1 MGLVMVQGLM
11 FTAKEPFCLEPLERT
26 RLEQLV
32 RSTRAP
38 AGLARRARA
47 LLLLA
52 EGLSLRRIRAQTGM
66 SPRRIRAW
74 KQNWQQKGL
83 DGLLD
88 APRPGRPKK
97 LTAARE
103 AAILAAT
110 QQPPPGA
117 VTHWSTRRLAR
128 RLGVS
133 HATVMRLWH
142 KAGWQPHRVRG
153 YMASPDPEFEA
164 KAKDILGLYLDPP
177 KNAVVFCVDEK
188 TAIQALDR
196 SQPALPLRPGQP
208 ERHAVEYVRHGT
220 VSLFAALEVHRG
232 KVLGHCAPRH
242 TSEEFVEFLQQAV
255 AGHRRKTIHV
265 ILDNLAVHK
274 TPLVR
279 AWQKQH
285 PNVHFHFTP
294 TYASWLNQVEIWL
307 GLITRDCIR
316 RGVFRSAPD
325 LVHKILTYIRHYNRS
340 AQPFRW
346 TYTNPKKRIRV
357 SLTSVTQH

>member
-32 RSTRAP
+32 RST
-38 AGLARRARA
+38 RARA

-164 KAKDILGLYLDPP
+164 KAKDILGLYL
-177 KNAVVFCVDEK
+177 
-188 TAIQALDR
+188 
-196 SQPALPLRPGQP
+196 
-208 ERHAVEYVRHGT
+208 VEYVRHGT
-220 VSLFAALEVHRG
+220 VSLFAALEVHR
-232 KVLGHCAPRH
+232 
-242 TSEEFVEFLQQAV
+242 
-255 AGHRRKTIHV
+255 
-265 ILDNLAVHK
+265 
-274 TPLVR
+274 
-279 AWQKQH
+279 
-285 PNVHFHFTP
+285 
-294 TYASWLNQVEIWL
+294 
-307 GLITRDCIR
+307 
-316 RGVFRSAPD
+316 
-325 LVHKILTYIRHYNRS
+325 
-340 AQPFRW
+340 
-346 TYTNPKKRIRV
+346 
-357 SLTSVTQH
+357 

>member
-1 MGLVMVQGLM
+1 M
-11 FTAKEPFCLEPLERT
+11 FTTSVPFSLAPADRD
-26 RLEQLV
+26 RLEQLA
-32 RSTRAP
+32 RSTRGP
-38 AGLARRARA
+38 AGLARRACV

-52 EGLSLRRIRAQTGM
+52 QGLSLRRIRARTGM

-103 AAILAAT
+103 AALLTAS
-110 QQPPPGA
+110 QQSPSPA
-117 VTHWSTRRLAR
+117 VTHWSTRRLAK

-133 HATVMRLWH
+133 HMTVMRLWH
-142 KAGWQPHRVRG
+142 KAGLQPHRLRG

-164 KAKDILGLYLDPP
+164 KAKDILGLYLHPP
-177 KNAVVFCVDEK
+177 KNAAVFCIDEK

-196 SQPALPLRPGQP
+196 SQPALPMRAGRV
-208 ERHAVEYVRHGT
+208 ERRAVEYVRHGT
-220 VSLFAALEVHRG
+220 VSLFAALEVHKG
-232 KVLGHCAPRH
+232 KVAGRCAPRH
-242 TSEEFVEFLQQAV
+242 TSEEFVGFLTQAV
-255 AGHRRKTIHV
+255 ARHRRKTIHV

-279 AWQKQH
+279 AWQQQH
-285 PNVHFHFTP
+285 PQVHFHFTP

-316 RGVFRSAPD
+316 RGVFHSVPE
-325 LVHKILTYIRHYNRS
+325 LTHKILTYIRQYNRN
-340 AQPFRW
+340 AQPFHW
-346 TYTNPKKRIRV
+346 TYSNPKNRIRV
-357 SLTSVTQH
+357 SLSSVTRH

>member
-32 RSTRAP
+32 RST
-38 AGLARRARA
+38 RARA

-74 KQNWQQKGL
+74 KQNWQQQGL

-88 APRPGRPKK
+88 APRRGRPKK

-103 AAILAAT
+103 AAVLAAT
-110 QQPPPGA
+110 EQPPPGA
-117 VTHWSTRRLAR
+117 VTRRLAR

-142 KAGWQPHRVRG
+142 KAGLQPHRVRG
-153 YMASPDPEFEA
+153 YMASPDPDFEA

-177 KNAVVFCVDEK
+177 KNAAVFCIDEK

-196 SQPALPLRPGQP
+196 SQPALPLRPGQV
-208 ERHAVEYVRHGT
+208 ERRAVEYVRHGT
-220 VSLFAALEVHRG
+220 VSLFAALEVPSG
-232 KVLGHCAPRH
+232 KVFGRCAPRH
-242 TSEEFVEFLQQAV
+242 TSVEFVEFLDQAV
-255 AGHRRKTIHV
+255 VAQRRKTIHV

-274 TPLVR
+274 APPVR

-294 TYASWLNQVEIWL
+294 TYSSWLNQVEIWL
-307 GLITRDCIR
+307 GMITRDCIR
-316 RGVFRSAPD
+316 RGVFHSVPELAY
-325 LVHKILTYIRHYNRS
+325 KILTYIRQYNRN

-346 TYTNPKKRIRV
+346 IYSNPKKRIRV
-357 SLTSVTQH
+357 SLSSVTRH